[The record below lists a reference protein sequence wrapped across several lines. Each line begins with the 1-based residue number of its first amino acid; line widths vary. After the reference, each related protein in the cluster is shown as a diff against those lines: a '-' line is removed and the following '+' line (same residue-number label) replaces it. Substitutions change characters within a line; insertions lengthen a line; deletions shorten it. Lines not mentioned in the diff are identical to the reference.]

1 MTILN
6 PATMAQL
13 IAGSI
18 LYFSAR
24 PSNSTAPLPAKDNA
38 R

>member
-18 LYFSAR
+18 LYFTAR
-24 PSNSTAPLPAKDNA
+24 PTARPAPMPAKDNA